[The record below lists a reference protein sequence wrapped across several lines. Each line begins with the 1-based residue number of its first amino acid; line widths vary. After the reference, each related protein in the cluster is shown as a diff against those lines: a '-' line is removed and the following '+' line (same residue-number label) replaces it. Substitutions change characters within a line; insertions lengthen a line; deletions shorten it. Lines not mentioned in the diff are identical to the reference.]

1 MTRLGFLLMLGAG
14 VGLAQQ
20 VCAPT
25 PIYSVCDIVIDLDE
39 KEAAAHPN
47 PYLTVDL
54 RAELR
59 SPKAKTILVPAFWD
73 GGRRMV
79 IRFSPV
85 DPGTWDFRLSGNLAR
100 FQNKLG
106 QVQATASEDAGFI
119 MPANVHHWRMT
130 ESLKAHLWVG
140 DTFLGLG
147 TAPDAEAASYIDTR
161 AKLKFTHVRMAVMGK
176 GAFQT
181 AEQPDAGYFQ
191 QMDKRILALNKAG
204 MFADLVLFDT
214 PGALLAQFGAWQQ
227 REKLIRYLVSRYSAF
242 HITWNIFGEFESHA
256 DGRSLLKEIGE
267 QVKKYDGYQHPRSTG
282 TTATSAPALPD
293 RWMNFVTHHD
303 QTTTIGAI
311 EHHVFATPMV
321 NTGFAA
327 ESASAEEFRKNL
339 WNATMTGQYPT
350 AITGNS
356 EAKLQAMKA
365 WQEFMA
371 RTRYWDLEP
380 HYDVDGG
387 KALSLPD
394 TEYIIYIEKPGPVE
408 VLVAKHGYDVFWVNP
423 ITGEST
429 KEKKE
434 FKGERWMGEPPDKS
448 HDWILHLSREGRKE
462 GMLRSYKFESRPS
475 MMQEI
480 EQSPLKAPFEI
491 IEPAVETL
499 SMSKPAKF
507 SVKVKRETR
516 GTREMRYLWTG
527 EVPTE
532 GRGYR
537 VIGIGTDGTLQI
549 PEILA
554 QQFPAVFNI
563 RLYALNA
570 VGKVYAIDRVL
581 RLTK

>member
-1 MTRLGFLLMLGAG
+1 
-14 VGLAQQ
+14 
-20 VCAPT
+20 
-25 PIYSVCDIVIDLDE
+25 
-39 KEAAAHPN
+39 
-47 PYLTVDL
+47 
-54 RAELR
+54 
-59 SPKAKTILVPAFWD
+59 
-73 GGRRMV
+73 
-79 IRFSPV
+79 
-85 DPGTWDFRLSGNLAR
+85 
-100 FQNKLG
+100 
-106 QVQATASEDAGFI
+106 
-119 MPANVHHWRMT
+119 
-130 ESLKAHLWVG
+130 
-140 DTFLGLG
+140 
-147 TAPDAEAASYIDTR
+147 
-161 AKLKFTHVRMAVMGK
+161 
-176 GAFQT
+176 
-181 AEQPDAGYFQ
+181 
-191 QMDKRILALNKAG
+191 LNKAG
-204 MFADLVLFDT
+204 MFADLVLFDS
-214 PGALLAQFGAWQQ
+214 PGALVGQFGGWQQ

-242 HITWNIFGEFESHA
+242 HITWNIFREFESHA
-256 DGRSLLKEIGE
+256 DGRALLKEMGE
-267 QVKKYDGYQHPRSTG
+267 QIKKYDGYLHPRSTG
-282 TTATSAPALPD
+282 TSASSAPALPD
-293 RWMNFVTHHD
+293 QWMNFVTHHD
-303 QTTTIGAI
+303 ATTTIGAV

-327 ESASAEEFRKNL
+327 ENAGAEEFRKQL

-350 AITGNS
+350 AAVGTS
-356 EAKLQAMKA
+356 EANAQAMKA

-408 VLVAKHGYDVFWVNP
+408 VLVAKHGYDVFWFNP
-423 ITGEST
+423 ATGELT

-480 EQSPLKAPFEI
+480 EQSAVKAPFEI
-491 IEPAVETL
+491 IEPASDAM
-499 SMSKPAKF
+499 SMRKPSKF

-537 VIGIGTDGTLQI
+537 VIGIGADGTLQI
-549 PEILA
+549 PENIA

-581 RLTK
+581 RLTQ